1 MATQVR
7 LLVEGGAPKGG
18 MDLGSGTEL
27 PAEIRRLLQDSK
39 EATQEEEVKKVKK
52 KHVQLM
58 FFPRECNMP
67 HLQSRKSGADLP
79 GGRRRKGRRGLR
91 RRRARGKMRGPL
103 KSPSGRGYAPQRHA
117 PLSRKEL

>member
-39 EATQEEEVKKVKK
+39 EATREEEEKKVKK
-52 KHVQLM
+52 TCAANV
-58 FFPRECNMP
+58 FFPRM
-67 HLQSRKSGADLP
+67 
-79 GGRRRKGRRGLR
+79 
-91 RRRARGKMRGPL
+91 
-103 KSPSGRGYAPQRHA
+103 
-117 PLSRKEL
+117 

>member
-39 EATQEEEVKKVKK
+39 EATQEEEEKKVKK
-52 KHVQLM
+52 NMCSLC
-58 FFPRECNMP
+58 FFPANVTC
-67 HLQSRKSGADLP
+67 HTCKAGKVVQICLGAG
-79 GGRRRKGRRGLR
+79 GGRGGGGCGGGGPG
-91 RRRARGKMRGPL
+91 AR
-103 KSPSGRGYAPQRHA
+103 
-117 PLSRKEL
+117 